1 MKKIFTLMAAFAAFA
16 VQGMAQIEV
25 SWYGEK
31 VNDGDVLL
39 AEYGDINWGTEEN
52 PSYDLAYTDPR
63 TEATFL
69 VEPYITNTSSSSVK
83 VTATLENKAGGRW
96 SVCGLWAQN
105 CEPMQSNKVTRAF
118 TLQAGQKKDSQVHYD
133 GFTQGVAG
141 EGDIDI
147 TFMYGAEAISFTLH
161 NVYTPATGIKGVEAQ
176 APAFRLAGRTLH
188 YAFADAAGRTLRVI
202 AADGRVVKSI
212 AAQGQGTLS
221 LANLPAGTYVVA
233 AVKGHAH
240 AQVSKIVVR

>member
-16 VQGMAQIEV
+16 LQSMAQIDV
-25 SWYGEK
+25 TWYGEK
-31 VNDGDVLL
+31 VNDGDVLT
-39 AEYGDINWGTEEN
+39 AEWGDVNYGTEEN
-52 PSYDLAYTDPR
+52 PYYMLSYSDPR
-63 TEATFL
+63 AMGVL
-69 VEPYITNTSSSSVK
+69 VEPYLTNTTSSSVK
-83 VTATLENKAGGRW
+83 VTATLENKAGGHW
-96 SVCGLWAQN
+96 SVCGLWGEN
-105 CEPMQSNKVTRAF
+105 CEVMTSSKVTRSF
-118 TLQAGQKKDSQVHYD
+118 TLQAGQKKDSQVHYE

-212 AAQGQGTLS
+212 AAHGQGTLS

>member
-16 VQGMAQIEV
+16 LQSMAQIDV
-25 SWYGEK
+25 TWYGEK
-31 VNDGDVLL
+31 VNDGDVLT
-39 AEYGDINWGTEEN
+39 AEYGDVNWGTEEN
-52 PSYDLAYTDPR
+52 PLYDLGYSDSRA
-63 TEATFL
+63 AGVL
-69 VEPYITNTSSSSVK
+69 VEPYLTNTSSSSVR
-83 VTATLENKAGGRW
+83 VTATLENKDGSRW
-96 SVCGLWAQN
+96 SVCGLWAQQ
-105 CEPMQSNKVTRAF
+105 CEMMTSSKVTRAF

-133 GFTQGVAG
+133 GFTQGKAG

-188 YAFADAAGRTLRVI
+188 YDFADAAGRTLRVI

-212 AAQGQGTLS
+212 AAHGQGTLS

>member
-16 VQGMAQIEV
+16 LQSMAQIDV
-25 SWYGEK
+25 TWYGEK
-31 VNDGDVLL
+31 VNDGDVLT
-39 AEYGDINWGTEEN
+39 AQWGDVNYGSEED
-52 PSYDLAYTDPR
+52 PYYMLSYSDPR
-63 TEATFL
+63 AMGVL
-69 VEPYITNTSSSSVK
+69 VEPYLTNTTSSPVK
-83 VTATLENKAGGRW
+83 VTATLENKAGGHW
-96 SVCGLWAQN
+96 SVCGLWGEN
-105 CEPMQSNKVTRAF
+105 CEVMTSSKVTRAF
-118 TLQAGQKKDSQVHYD
+118 TLQAGQKKDSQVHHA
-133 GFTQGVAG
+133 GFTQGKAG

-212 AAQGQGTLS
+212 AAHGQGTLS

>member
-16 VQGMAQIEV
+16 LQSMAQIDV
-25 SWYGEK
+25 TWYGEK
-31 VNDGDVLL
+31 VNDGDVLT
-39 AEYGDINWGTEEN
+39 AEYGDVNWGTEEN
-52 PSYDLAYTDPR
+52 PLYDLGYSDSRA
-63 TEATFL
+63 AGVL
-69 VEPYITNTSSSSVK
+69 VEPYLTNTSSSSVR
-83 VTATLENKAGGRW
+83 VTATLENKDGSRW
-96 SVCGLWAQN
+96 SVCGLWAQQ
-105 CEPMQSNKVTRAF
+105 CEMMTSSRVTRAF

-133 GFTQGVAG
+133 GFTQGKAG

>member
-16 VQGMAQIEV
+16 LQSMAQIDV
-25 SWYGEK
+25 TWYGEK
-31 VNDGDVLL
+31 VNDGDVLT
-39 AEYGDINWGTEEN
+39 AQWGEVNYGSEED
-52 PSYDLAYTDPR
+52 PYYMLSYSDPR
-63 TEATFL
+63 AMGVL
-69 VEPYITNTSSSSVK
+69 VEPYLTNTTSSSVK
-83 VTATLENKAGGRW
+83 VTATLENKAGGHW
-96 SVCGLWAQN
+96 SVCGLWGEN
-105 CEPMQSNKVTRAF
+105 CEVMTSSKVTRSF
-118 TLQAGQKKDSQVHYD
+118 TLQAGQKKDSQVHYE

-212 AAQGQGTLS
+212 AAHGQGTLS

>member
-16 VQGMAQIEV
+16 LQSMAQIDV
-25 SWYGEK
+25 TWYGEK
-31 VNDGDVLL
+31 VNDGDVLT
-39 AEYGDINWGTEEN
+39 AEWGDVNYGTEEN
-52 PSYDLAYTDPR
+52 PYYMLSYSDPR
-63 TEATFL
+63 AMGVL
-69 VEPYITNTSSSSVK
+69 VEPYLTNTTSSSVK
-83 VTATLENKAGGRW
+83 VTATLENKAGGHW
-96 SVCGLWAQN
+96 SVCGLWGEN
-105 CEPMQSNKVTRAF
+105 CEVMTSGKVTRSF
-118 TLQAGQKKDSQVHYD
+118 TLQAGQKKDSQVHYE

>member
-16 VQGMAQIEV
+16 LQSMAQIDV
-25 SWYGEK
+25 TWYGEK
-31 VNDGDVLL
+31 VNDGDVLT
-39 AEYGDINWGTEEN
+39 AEWGDVNYGSEEN
-52 PSYDLAYTDPR
+52 PYYMLGCIDPR
-63 TEATFL
+63 SAGVL
-69 VEPYITNTSSSSVK
+69 VELYLTNTTSSSVR
-83 VTATLENKAGGRW
+83 VTATLENKDGSHW
-96 SVCGLWAQN
+96 SVCGLWAEN
-105 CEPMQSNKVTRAF
+105 CEPMKSSRVTRAF
-118 TLQAGQKKDSQVHYD
+118 TLQAGQKKDSQVHYE
-133 GFTQGVAG
+133 GFTQGQAG

-212 AAQGQGTLS
+212 AAHGQGTLS

>member
-16 VQGMAQIEV
+16 LQSMAQIDV
-25 SWYGEK
+25 TWYGEK
-31 VNDGDVLL
+31 VNDGDVLT
-39 AEYGDINWGTEEN
+39 AQWGDVNYGSEED
-52 PSYDLAYTDPR
+52 PYYMLSYSDPR
-63 TEATFL
+63 AMGVL
-69 VEPYITNTSSSSVK
+69 VEPYLTNTTSSSVR
-83 VTATLENKAGGRW
+83 VTATLENKAGGHW
-96 SVCGLWAQN
+96 SVCGLWGEN
-105 CEPMQSNKVTRAF
+105 CEVMTSSKVTRSF
-118 TLQAGQKKDSQVHYD
+118 TLQAGQKKDSQVHYE

-161 NVYTPATGIKGVEAQ
+161 NVYTPTTGIKGVEAQ

>member
-16 VQGMAQIEV
+16 LQSMAQIEV
-25 SWYGEK
+25 TWYGEK
-31 VNDGDVLL
+31 VNDGDVLT
-39 AEYGDINWGTEEN
+39 AEYGDVNLGTEEN
-52 PSYDLAYTDPR
+52 PFYAVGYTDARAQGP
-63 TEATFL
+63 L
-69 VEPYITNTSSSSVK
+69 VEPYLTNTSSSSVR
-83 VTATLENKAGGRW
+83 VTATLENKDGSRW
-96 SVCGLWAQN
+96 SVCGLWAQQ
-105 CEPMQSNKVTRAF
+105 CEMMTSSKVTRAF

-133 GFTQGVAG
+133 GFTQGKAG

-212 AAQGQGTLS
+212 AAHGQGTLS

>member
-16 VQGMAQIEV
+16 LQSMAQIDV
-25 SWYGEK
+25 TWYGEK
-31 VNDGDVLL
+31 VNDGDVLT
-39 AEYGDINWGTEEN
+39 AEWGDVNWGTEEN
-52 PSYDLAYTDPR
+52 PYYMVGYTDAR
-63 TEATFL
+63 AEGLL
-69 VEPYITNTSSSSVK
+69 VEPYLTNTTSSPVK
-83 VTATLENKAGGRW
+83 VTATLENKDGSSW
-96 SVCGLWAQN
+96 SVCGLWAEN
-105 CEPMQSNKVTRAF
+105 CEPMKSSRVTRAF

-133 GFTQGVAG
+133 GFTQGKAG

-212 AAQGQGTLS
+212 AAHGQGTLS

>member
-1 MKKIFTLMAAFAAFA
+1 MKKVFTLMAAFAAFA
-16 VQGMAQIEV
+16 LQSMAQIEV
-25 SWYGEK
+25 TWYGEK
-31 VNDGDVLL
+31 VNDGDVLT
-39 AEYGDINWGTEEN
+39 AEYGDVNWGTEEN
-52 PSYDLAYTDPR
+52 PLYDLGYSDSRA
-63 TEATFL
+63 AGVL
-69 VEPYITNTSSSSVK
+69 VEPYLTNTSSSSVR
-83 VTATLENKAGGRW
+83 VTATLENKDGSRW
-96 SVCGLWAQN
+96 SVCGLWAQQ
-105 CEPMQSNKVTRAF
+105 CEMMKSSRVTRAF
-118 TLQAGQKKDSQVHYD
+118 TLQAGQKKDSQVHYE

-188 YAFADAAGRTLRVI
+188 YDFADAAGRTLRVI

>member
-16 VQGMAQIEV
+16 LQSMAQIDV
-25 SWYGEK
+25 TWYGEK
-31 VNDGDVLL
+31 VNDGDVLT
-39 AEYGDINWGTEEN
+39 AQWGDVNYGSEEA
-52 PSYDLAYTDPR
+52 PYYMLSYSDPR
-63 TEATFL
+63 AMGVL
-69 VEPYITNTSSSSVK
+69 VEPYLTNTTSSSVK
-83 VTATLENKAGGRW
+83 VTATLENKAGGHW
-96 SVCGLWAQN
+96 SVCGLWGEN
-105 CEPMQSNKVTRAF
+105 CEVMTSSKVTRSF
-118 TLQAGQKKDSQVHYD
+118 TLQAGQKKDSQVHYE

-161 NVYTPATGIKGVEAQ
+161 NVYTPTTGIKGVEAQ

>member
-16 VQGMAQIEV
+16 LQSMAQIDV
-25 SWYGEK
+25 TWYGVK
-31 VNDGDVLL
+31 VNDGDVLT
-39 AEYGDINWGTEEN
+39 AEWGDVNYGSEED
-52 PSYDLAYTDPR
+52 PYYMLSYSDPR
-63 TEATFL
+63 AMGVL
-69 VEPYITNTSSSSVK
+69 VEPYLTNTTSSSVK
-83 VTATLENKAGGRW
+83 VTATLENKAGGHW
-96 SVCGLWAQN
+96 SVCGLWGEN
-105 CEPMQSNKVTRAF
+105 CEVMTSSKVTRSF
-118 TLQAGQKKDSQVHYD
+118 TLQAGQKKDSQVHYE

-147 TFMYGAEAISFTLH
+147 TFMYGTEAISFTLH
-161 NVYTPATGIKGVEAQ
+161 NVYTPTTGIKGVEAQ

>member
-16 VQGMAQIEV
+16 LQSMAQIDV
-25 SWYGEK
+25 TWYGEK
-31 VNDGDVLL
+31 VNDGDVLT
-39 AEYGDINWGTEEN
+39 AEWGDVNYGSEEN
-52 PSYDLAYTDPR
+52 PYYMVGYTDAR
-63 TEATFL
+63 AEGLL
-69 VEPYITNTSSSSVK
+69 VEPYLTNTTSSPVK
-83 VTATLENKAGGRW
+83 VTATLENKDGSSW
-96 SVCGLWAQN
+96 SVCGLWAEN
-105 CEPMQSNKVTRAF
+105 CEPMKSSRVTRAF

-147 TFMYGAEAISFTLH
+147 TFMYGTEAISFTLH
-161 NVYTPATGIKGVEAQ
+161 NVYTPTTGIKGVEAQ

-188 YAFADAAGRTLRVI
+188 YDFADAAGRTLRVI

-212 AAQGQGTLS
+212 AAHGQGTLS

>member
-16 VQGMAQIEV
+16 LQSMAQIDV
-25 SWYGEK
+25 TWYGEK
-31 VNDGDVLL
+31 VNDGDVLT
-39 AEYGDINWGTEEN
+39 AEWGDVNYGTEEN
-52 PSYDLAYTDPR
+52 PYYMLSYSDPR
-63 TEATFL
+63 AMGVL
-69 VEPYITNTSSSSVK
+69 VEPYLTNTTSSSVK
-83 VTATLENKAGGRW
+83 VTATLENKAGGHW
-96 SVCGLWAQN
+96 SVCGLWGEN
-105 CEPMQSNKVTRAF
+105 CEVMTSSKVTRSF
-118 TLQAGQKKDSQVHYD
+118 TLQAGQKKDSQVHYE
-133 GFTQGVAG
+133 GFTQGQAG

-212 AAQGQGTLS
+212 AAHGQGTLS

>member
-16 VQGMAQIEV
+16 LQSMAQIEV
-25 SWYGEK
+25 TWYGEK
-31 VNDGDVLL
+31 VNDGDVLT
-39 AEYGDINWGTEEN
+39 AEWDYVNYGSEEA
-52 PSYDLAYTDPR
+52 PYYWLEYTDPR
-63 TEATFL
+63 ATGVLF
-69 VEPYITNTSSSSVK
+69 EPYLTNTTSSPVK
-83 VTATLENKAGGRW
+83 VTATLENKDGSHW
-96 SVCGLWAQN
+96 SVCGLWAEQ
-105 CEPMQSNKVTRAF
+105 CEVMTSSRVTRAF

-133 GFTQGVAG
+133 GFTQGKAG

-147 TFMYGAEAISFTLH
+147 TFMYGTEAISFTLH

-212 AAQGQGTLS
+212 AAHGQGTLS

>member
-16 VQGMAQIEV
+16 LQSMAQIDV
-25 SWYGEK
+25 TWYGEK
-31 VNDGDVLL
+31 VNDGDVLT
-39 AEYGDINWGTEEN
+39 AEWGDVNYGSEED
-52 PSYDLAYTDPR
+52 PYYMLSYSDPR
-63 TEATFL
+63 AMGVL
-69 VEPYITNTSSSSVK
+69 VEPYLTNTTSSSVR
-83 VTATLENKAGGRW
+83 VTATLENKAGGHW
-96 SVCGLWAQN
+96 SVCGLWGEN
-105 CEPMQSNKVTRAF
+105 CEVMTSSKVTRSF
-118 TLQAGQKKDSQVHYD
+118 TLQAGQKKDSQVHYE

-161 NVYTPATGIKGVEAQ
+161 NVYTPTTGIKGVEAQ

-188 YAFADAAGRTLRVI
+188 YAFADTAGRTLRVI

-212 AAQGQGTLS
+212 AAHGQGTLS

>member
-16 VQGMAQIEV
+16 LQSMAQIDV
-25 SWYGEK
+25 TWYGEK
-31 VNDGDVLL
+31 VNDGDVLT
-39 AEYGDINWGTEEN
+39 AEWGDVNYGTEEN
-52 PSYDLAYTDPR
+52 PYYMLSYSDPR
-63 TEATFL
+63 AMGVL
-69 VEPYITNTSSSSVK
+69 VEPYLTNTTSSSVK
-83 VTATLENKAGGRW
+83 VTATLENKAGGHW
-96 SVCGLWAQN
+96 SVCGLWGEN
-105 CEPMQSNKVTRAF
+105 CEVMTSSKVTRSF
-118 TLQAGQKKDSQVHYD
+118 TLQAGQKKDSQVHYE

-147 TFMYGAEAISFTLH
+147 TFMYGTEAISFTLH

-212 AAQGQGTLS
+212 AAHGQGTLS

>member
-16 VQGMAQIEV
+16 LQSMAQIDV
-25 SWYGEK
+25 TWYGEK
-31 VNDGDVLL
+31 VNDGDVLT
-39 AEYGDINWGTEEN
+39 AEWGDVNYGTEEN
-52 PSYDLAYTDPR
+52 PYYMLSYSDPR
-63 TEATFL
+63 AMGVL
-69 VEPYITNTSSSSVK
+69 VEPYLTNTTSSSVK
-83 VTATLENKAGGRW
+83 VTATLENKAGGHW
-96 SVCGLWAQN
+96 SVCGLWGEN
-105 CEPMQSNKVTRAF
+105 CEVMTSSKVTRAF

-133 GFTQGVAG
+133 GFTQGKAG

-161 NVYTPATGIKGVEAQ
+161 NVYTPTTGIKGVEAQ

-212 AAQGQGTLS
+212 AAHGQGTLS

>member
-16 VQGMAQIEV
+16 LQSMAQIDV
-25 SWYGEK
+25 TWYGEK
-31 VNDGDVLL
+31 VNDGDVLT
-39 AEYGDINWGTEEN
+39 AQWGDVNYGSEED
-52 PSYDLAYTDPR
+52 PYYMLSYSDPR
-63 TEATFL
+63 AMGVL
-69 VEPYITNTSSSSVK
+69 VEPYLTNTTPSSVK
-83 VTATLENKAGGRW
+83 VTATLENKAGGHW
-96 SVCGLWAQN
+96 SVCGLWGEN
-105 CEPMQSNKVTRAF
+105 CEVMTSSKVTRSF
-118 TLQAGQKKDSQVHYD
+118 TLQAGQKKDSQVHYE

-161 NVYTPATGIKGVEAQ
+161 NVYTPTTGIKGVEAQ

-212 AAQGQGTLS
+212 AAHGQGTLS

>member
-16 VQGMAQIEV
+16 LQSMAQIDV
-25 SWYGEK
+25 TWYGEK
-31 VNDGDVLL
+31 VNDGDVLT
-39 AEYGDINWGTEEN
+39 AEYGDVNWGTEEN
-52 PSYDLAYTDPR
+52 PLYDLGYSDSRA
-63 TEATFL
+63 AGVL
-69 VEPYITNTSSSSVK
+69 VEPYLTNTSSSSVR
-83 VTATLENKAGGRW
+83 VTATLENKDGSRW
-96 SVCGLWAQN
+96 SVCGLWAQQ
-105 CEPMQSNKVTRAF
+105 CEMMTSSRVTRAF

-133 GFTQGVAG
+133 GFTQGKAG

-212 AAQGQGTLS
+212 AAHGQGTLS

>member
-16 VQGMAQIEV
+16 LQSMAQIDV
-25 SWYGEK
+25 TWYGEK
-31 VNDGDVLL
+31 VNDGDVLT
-39 AEYGDINWGTEEN
+39 AQWGDVNYGSEED
-52 PSYDLAYTDPR
+52 PYYMLSYSDPR
-63 TEATFL
+63 AMGVL
-69 VEPYITNTSSSSVK
+69 VEPYLTNTTSSSVK
-83 VTATLENKAGGRW
+83 VTATLENKAGGHW
-96 SVCGLWAQN
+96 SVCGLWGEN
-105 CEPMQSNKVTRAF
+105 CEVMTSSKVTRSF
-118 TLQAGQKKDSQVHYD
+118 TLQAGQKKDSQVHYE

-141 EGDIDI
+141 EGDIDM
-147 TFMYGAEAISFTLH
+147 TFMYGTEAISFTLH
-161 NVYTPATGIKGVEAQ
+161 NVYTPTTGIKGVEAQ

>member
-1 MKKIFTLMAAFAAFA
+1 MKKIFTLMAAFAAYA
-16 VQGMAQIEV
+16 LQSMAQIDV
-25 SWYGEK
+25 TWYGEK
-31 VNDGDVLL
+31 VNDGDVLT
-39 AEYGDINWGTEEN
+39 AEYGDVNWGTEEN
-52 PSYDLAYTDPR
+52 PLYDLGYSDSRA
-63 TEATFL
+63 AGVL
-69 VEPYITNTSSSSVK
+69 VEPYLTNTSSSSVR
-83 VTATLENKAGGRW
+83 VTATLENKDGSRW
-96 SVCGLWAQN
+96 SVCGLWAQQ
-105 CEPMQSNKVTRAF
+105 CEMMTSSKVTRAF

-133 GFTQGVAG
+133 GFTQGKAG

-212 AAQGQGTLS
+212 AAQGQGMLS

>member
-16 VQGMAQIEV
+16 LQSMAQIDV
-25 SWYGEK
+25 TWYGEK
-31 VNDGDVLL
+31 VNDGDVLT
-39 AEYGDINWGTEEN
+39 AQWGDVNYGSEED
-52 PSYDLAYTDPR
+52 PYYMLSYSDPR
-63 TEATFL
+63 AMGVL
-69 VEPYITNTSSSSVK
+69 VEPYLTNTTSSSVK
-83 VTATLENKAGGRW
+83 VTATLENKAGGHW
-96 SVCGLWAQN
+96 SVCGLWGEN
-105 CEPMQSNKVTRAF
+105 CEVMTSSKVTRSF
-118 TLQAGQKKDSQVHYD
+118 TLQAGQKKDSQVHYE

-161 NVYTPATGIKGVEAQ
+161 NVYSPTTGIKGVEAQ

>member
-16 VQGMAQIEV
+16 LQSMAQIDV
-25 SWYGEK
+25 TWYGEK
-31 VNDGDVLL
+31 VNDGDVLT
-39 AEYGDINWGTEEN
+39 AQWGDVNYGSEED
-52 PSYDLAYTDPR
+52 PYYMLSYSDPR
-63 TEATFL
+63 AMGVL
-69 VEPYITNTSSSSVK
+69 VEPYLTNTTSSSVK
-83 VTATLENKAGGRW
+83 VTATLENKAGGHW
-96 SVCGLWAQN
+96 SVCGLWGEN
-105 CEPMQSNKVTRAF
+105 CEVMTSSKVTRSF
-118 TLQAGQKKDSQVHYD
+118 TLQAGQKKDSQVHYE

-161 NVYTPATGIKGVEAQ
+161 NVYTPTTGIKGVEAQ

>member
-16 VQGMAQIEV
+16 LQSMAQIDV
-25 SWYGEK
+25 TWYGEK
-31 VNDGDVLL
+31 VNDGDVLT
-39 AEYGDINWGTEEN
+39 AQWGDVNYGSEED
-52 PSYDLAYTDPR
+52 PYYMLSYSDPR
-63 TEATFL
+63 AMGVL
-69 VEPYITNTSSSSVK
+69 VEPYLTNTTSSSVR
-83 VTATLENKAGGRW
+83 VTATLENKAGGHW
-96 SVCGLWAQN
+96 SVCGLWGEN
-105 CEPMQSNKVTRAF
+105 CEVMTSSKVTRSF
-118 TLQAGQKKDSQVHYD
+118 TLQAGQKKDSQVHYE

-161 NVYTPATGIKGVEAQ
+161 NVYTPTTGIKGVEAQ

-212 AAQGQGTLS
+212 AAHGQGTLS

>member
-16 VQGMAQIEV
+16 LQSMAQIDV
-25 SWYGEK
+25 TWYGEK
-31 VNDGDVLL
+31 VNDGDVLT
-39 AEYGDINWGTEEN
+39 AEWGDVNYGTEEN
-52 PSYDLAYTDPR
+52 PYYMLSYSDPR
-63 TEATFL
+63 AMGVL
-69 VEPYITNTSSSSVK
+69 VEPYLTNTTSSSVK
-83 VTATLENKAGGRW
+83 VTATLENKAGGHW
-96 SVCGLWAQN
+96 SVCGLWGEN
-105 CEPMQSNKVTRAF
+105 CEVMTSSKVTRSF
-118 TLQAGQKKDSQVHYD
+118 TLQAGQKKDSQVHYE
-133 GFTQGVAG
+133 GFTQGQAG

-161 NVYTPATGIKGVEAQ
+161 NVYTPTTGIKGVEAQ

-212 AAQGQGTLS
+212 AAHGQGTLS

>member
-16 VQGMAQIEV
+16 LQSMAQIDV
-25 SWYGEK
+25 TWYGEK
-31 VNDGDVLL
+31 VNEGDVLT
-39 AEYGDINWGTEEN
+39 AQWGDVNYGSEED
-52 PSYDLAYTDPR
+52 PYYMLSYSDPR
-63 TEATFL
+63 AMGVL
-69 VEPYITNTSSSSVK
+69 VEPYLTNTTSSSVK
-83 VTATLENKAGGRW
+83 VTATLENKAGGHW
-96 SVCGLWAQN
+96 SVCGLWGEN
-105 CEPMQSNKVTRAF
+105 CEVMTSSKVTRSF
-118 TLQAGQKKDSQVHYD
+118 TLQAGQKKDSQVHYE

-141 EGDIDI
+141 EGDIDM
-147 TFMYGAEAISFTLH
+147 TFMYGTEAISFTLH
-161 NVYTPATGIKGVEAQ
+161 NVYTPTTGIKGVEAQ

-212 AAQGQGTLS
+212 AAQGQGMLS

>member
-16 VQGMAQIEV
+16 LQSMAQIDV
-25 SWYGEK
+25 TWYGEK
-31 VNDGDVLL
+31 VNDGDVLT
-39 AEYGDINWGTEEN
+39 AEWGDVNWGTEEN
-52 PSYDLAYTDPR
+52 PYYMVGYTDAR
-63 TEATFL
+63 AQGSL
-69 VEPYITNTSSSSVK
+69 VEPYLTNTTSSPVK
-83 VTATLENKAGGRW
+83 VTATLENKDGSGW
-96 SVCGLWAQN
+96 SVCGLWAEQ
-105 CEPMQSNKVTRAF
+105 CEMMKSSRVTRAF

-133 GFTQGVAG
+133 GFTQGKAG

-161 NVYTPATGIKGVEAQ
+161 NVYTPTTGIKGVEAQ

-212 AAQGQGTLS
+212 AAHGQGTLS

-233 AVKGHAH
+233 AVKGHTH

>member
-1 MKKIFTLMAAFAAFA
+1 M
-16 VQGMAQIEV
+16 
-25 SWYGEK
+25 
-31 VNDGDVLL
+31 
-39 AEYGDINWGTEEN
+39 
-52 PSYDLAYTDPR
+52 
-63 TEATFL
+63 
-69 VEPYITNTSSSSVK
+69 
-83 VTATLENKAGGRW
+83 TATLENKAGGHW
-96 SVCGLWAQN
+96 SVCGLWGEN
-105 CEPMQSNKVTRAF
+105 CEVMTSSKVTRSF
-118 TLQAGQKKDSQVHYD
+118 TLQAGQKKDSQVHYE

>member
-16 VQGMAQIEV
+16 LQSMAQIDV
-25 SWYGEK
+25 TWYGEK
-31 VNDGDVLL
+31 VNDGDVLT
-39 AEYGDINWGTEEN
+39 AEYGDVNWGTEEN
-52 PSYDLAYTDPR
+52 PLYDLGYSDSRA
-63 TEATFL
+63 AGVL
-69 VEPYITNTSSSSVK
+69 VEPYLTNTSSSSVR
-83 VTATLENKAGGRW
+83 VTATLENKDGSRW
-96 SVCGLWAQN
+96 SVCGLWAQQ
-105 CEPMQSNKVTRAF
+105 CEMMTSSKVTRAF

-133 GFTQGVAG
+133 GFTQGKAG

-212 AAQGQGTLS
+212 AAQGQGMLS

>member
-16 VQGMAQIEV
+16 LQSMAQIDV
-25 SWYGEK
+25 TWYGEK
-31 VNDGDVLL
+31 VNDGDVLT
-39 AEYGDINWGTEEN
+39 AQWGDVNYGSEED
-52 PSYDLAYTDPR
+52 PYYMLSYSDPR
-63 TEATFL
+63 AMGVL
-69 VEPYITNTSSSSVK
+69 VEPYLTNTTSSSVR
-83 VTATLENKAGGRW
+83 VTATLENKAGGHW
-96 SVCGLWAQN
+96 SVCGLWGEN
-105 CEPMQSNKVTRAF
+105 CEVMTSSKVTRAF

-212 AAQGQGTLS
+212 AAHGQGTLS

>member
-16 VQGMAQIEV
+16 LQSMAQIDV
-25 SWYGEK
+25 TWYGEK
-31 VNDGDVLL
+31 VNDGDVLT
-39 AEYGDINWGTEEN
+39 AEWGDVNWGTEEN
-52 PSYDLAYTDPR
+52 PLYDLGYSDSRA
-63 TEATFL
+63 AGVL
-69 VEPYITNTSSSSVK
+69 VEPYLTNTSSSSVR
-83 VTATLENKAGGRW
+83 VTATLENKDGSRW
-96 SVCGLWAQN
+96 SVCGLWAQQ
-105 CEPMQSNKVTRAF
+105 CEMMTSSKVTRAF

-133 GFTQGVAG
+133 GFTQGKAG

-212 AAQGQGTLS
+212 AAHGQGTLS

>member
-16 VQGMAQIEV
+16 LQSMAQIDV
-25 SWYGEK
+25 TWYGEK
-31 VNDGDVLL
+31 VNDGDVLT
-39 AEYGDINWGTEEN
+39 AEWGDVNYGTEEA
-52 PSYDLAYTDPR
+52 PYYMLSYSDPR
-63 TEATFL
+63 AMGVL
-69 VEPYITNTSSSSVK
+69 VEPYLTNTTSSPVK
-83 VTATLENKAGGRW
+83 VTATLENKDGSDW
-96 SVCGLWAQN
+96 SVCGLWGEN
-105 CEPMQSNKVTRAF
+105 CEPMKSSRVTRAF

-133 GFTQGVAG
+133 GFTQGKAG

-188 YAFADAAGRTLRVI
+188 YDFADAAGRTLRVI

>member
-16 VQGMAQIEV
+16 LQSMAQIDV
-25 SWYGEK
+25 TWYGEK
-31 VNDGDVLL
+31 VNNGDVLT
-39 AEYGDINWGTEEN
+39 AEWGDVNYGTEEN
-52 PSYDLAYTDPR
+52 PYYMLSYSDPR
-63 TEATFL
+63 AMGVL
-69 VEPYITNTSSSSVK
+69 VEPYLTNTTSSSVK
-83 VTATLENKAGGRW
+83 VTATLENKAGGHW
-96 SVCGLWAQN
+96 SVCGLWGEN
-105 CEPMQSNKVTRAF
+105 CEVMTSSKVTRSF
-118 TLQAGQKKDSQVHYD
+118 TLQAGQKKDSQVHYE

-161 NVYTPATGIKGVEAQ
+161 NVYTPTTGIKGVEAQ

-212 AAQGQGTLS
+212 AAHGQGTLS

>member
-1 MKKIFTLMAAFAAFA
+1 MKKIFALMAAFAAFA
-16 VQGMAQIEV
+16 LQSMAQIDV
-25 SWYGEK
+25 TWYGEK
-31 VNDGDVLL
+31 VNDGDVLT
-39 AEYGDINWGTEEN
+39 AEYGDVNWGTEEN
-52 PSYDLAYTDPR
+52 PLYAMGYTDAR
-63 TEATFL
+63 AQGSL
-69 VEPYITNTSSSSVK
+69 YEPYLTNTSSSPVK
-83 VTATLENKAGGRW
+83 VTATLENKDGSRW
-96 SVCGLWAQN
+96 SVCGLWAQQ
-105 CEPMQSNKVTRAF
+105 CEMMTSSRVTRAF

-133 GFTQGVAG
+133 GFTQGKAG

-188 YAFADAAGRTLRVI
+188 YAFADSAGRTLRVI
-202 AADGRVVKSI
+202 AADGRLVKSI
-212 AAQGQGTLS
+212 AAHGQGTLS

>member
-16 VQGMAQIEV
+16 LQSMAQIDV
-25 SWYGEK
+25 TWYGEK
-31 VNDGDVLL
+31 VNDGDVLT
-39 AEYGDINWGTEEN
+39 AEWGDVNYGTEEN
-52 PSYDLAYTDPR
+52 PYYMLSYSDPR
-63 TEATFL
+63 AMGVL
-69 VEPYITNTSSSSVK
+69 VEPYLTNTTSSSVR
-83 VTATLENKAGGRW
+83 VTATLENKAGGHW
-96 SVCGLWAQN
+96 SVCGLWGEN
-105 CEPMQSNKVTRAF
+105 CEVMTSSKVTRSF
-118 TLQAGQKKDSQVHYD
+118 TLQAGQQKDSQVHYE

-141 EGDIDI
+141 EGDIDM

-212 AAQGQGTLS
+212 AAHGQGTLS